1 MFHQRLKSLRLERK
15 MTQQELGDA
24 LGIPRGTMAGY
35 ESLREPDVATMRKMA
50 DYFGVSVDYLVGA
63 TDVRQPARSDSFQLP
78 QILITLTD
86 LANSKAS
93 VSEIMAELPELSND
107 QLNRVVGYIQALRA
121 VSDNPDVS
129 ILEKHA

>member
-35 ESLREPDVATMRKMA
+35 ESLREPDVATMRKIA

-86 LANSKAS
+86 LANSNAS